1 MARQVGNKWIGDAL
15 VNNSRVRKTFKTYEE
30 AAAFEQGQML
40 VKEGSVKAVFD
51 KVADREWRGTKNER
65 NAVSIKNWLVDYFG
79 PSNPVTSISAAAIE
93 DMKDYLRN
101 EVGNANGTVNR
112 KLACL
117 SKCLDYAEIKDFIS
131 KKPQIAYLK
140 EGEGRIRFLTP
151 EEEGRIF
158 DHLSRFMD
166 GKYYYYAVFLLY
178 TGCRVSE
185 ALNLQWQDVTMG
197 PSPMV
202 TFWNTK
208 NGTFRS
214 VPLVA
219 RAQAALQW
227 SQGQGWIRPFALIDY
242 NTFQR
247 AWTRAKDAAGLRK
260 DGQVVP
266 HVLRHTCASRL
277 VQRGADIYKVK
288 KWLGHSNISVTERY
302 AKLRVS
308 DLEDT
313 GKLLD

>member
-1 MARQVGNKWIGDAL
+1 MSRQLGNKWIGDAI
-15 VNNSRVRKTFKTYEE
+15 VNNVRVRKTFKTEQE
-30 AAAFEQGQML
+30 ATAFEQGQNL
-40 VKEGSVKAVFD
+40 VKEGSIRAVFD
-51 KVADREWRGTKNER
+51 KVADRSWKGTKNER
-65 NAVSIKNWLVDYFG
+65 NAVSIKNWLVQYYG
-79 PSNPVTSISAAAIE
+79 AANPVTSITSAAIE
-93 DMKDYLRN
+93 DMKDYLKAEMDN
-101 EVGNANGTVNR
+101 KNGTINR

-117 SKCLDYAEIKDFIS
+117 SKCLDYAEIKDFIT
-131 KKPQIAYLK
+131 KKPVIEYLK
-140 EGEGRIRFLTP
+140 EGEGRLRFLTP
-151 EEEGRIF
+151 DEEGRIF

-185 ALNLQWQDVTMG
+185 ALNLQWQDVTQG

-208 NGTFRS
+208 NGSFRS
-214 VPLVA
+214 VPLVN
-219 RAQAALQW
+219 RAQGALQW

-308 DLEDT
+308 DLDVI